1 MDNVLVKKFIKDYA
15 ATDRPEVREKYGELS
30 GTVGVSINLVLCAAK
45 LCVGFLSGAISVI
58 ADAIHNLSDAGSSV
72 VTLLGFKLAAKP
84 ADPEHPFGHG
94 RIEYISGLIISAAI
108 LFVGIELLRTSVDKI
123 LHPEDLMVTE
133 GTILVL
139 VLSIFLQ
146 LWLGRFNKNIGRSIG
161 SPAIEAAAADSLND
175 CVATAVVILSLI
187 VHYFA
192 GVNIDGIAGVLVA
205 CFILHSGWC
214 AARDTLQPLLGQAP
228 KPEFVKEVETA
239 VLSEKKICGVH
250 DLIVHD
256 YGPGRVFVS
265 LHAEIPSTMD
275 IMKAHELMDKLE
287 VMLHGKFHIEVTV
300 HMDPVVVDDPEI
312 NRLRELV
319 GAAVQETEPSMSMHD
334 FRMTTTYHDGR
345 NLIFDVVVPFSCKMS
360 DSEVRQRIRQHL
372 MTINP
377 DYHAVIRIDRLYSTD
392 DDLPQH

>member
-1 MDNVLVKKFIKDYA
+1 MDILIRKFIKDYSK
-15 ATDRPEVREKYGELS
+15 TDLPEVRERYGELS
-30 GTVGVSINLVLCAAK
+30 GSVGVGVNLVLCGAK
-45 LCVGFLSGAISVI
+45 LCVGLLSGAISVI

-108 LFVGIELLRTSVDKI
+108 LFVGIELFRTSLDKI
-123 LHPEDLMVTE
+123 LHPEELAVTE
-133 GTILVL
+133 GTILIL

-146 LWLGRFNKNIGRSIG
+146 LWLGRFNKDIGHRIG
-161 SPAIEAAAADSLND
+161 SAAIEAAAADSLND

-192 GVNIDGIAGVLVA
+192 GVNIDGIAGMLVA
-205 CFILHSGWC
+205 GFILHSGWC

-228 KPEFVKEVETA
+228 KPEYVKELEAA
-239 VLSEKKICGVH
+239 VLSEDKICGVH

-287 VMLHGKFHIEVTV
+287 VMLHSKFHIEVTV
-300 HMDPVVVDDPEI
+300 HMDPVVMDNPEI

-319 GAAVQETEPSMSMHD
+319 QTAVKETEPSLSMHD
-334 FRMTTTYHDGR
+334 FRMTTTYHGGR
-345 NLIFDVVVPFSCKMS
+345 NLIFDVVVPFSCGLE
-360 DSEVRQRIRQHL
+360 DTEVRRRIRQHL
-372 MTINP
+372 SAINQG
-377 DYHAVIRIDRLYSTD
+377 YHAVIRIDRLYSTD
-392 DDLPQH
+392 EDMPDR